1 MTKTK
6 KKKTA
11 SSQLV
16 KGQSVLL
23 SHFRDGIN
31 AKWLYVGDVGN
42 MGMGRNTMMIFQRI
56 YQPDKE
62 TDPSVAFNAE
72 SEMVFHRS
80 MFNKY
85 VVNMSCFKVIY

>member
-6 KKKTA
+6 KPRTA

-16 KGQSVLL
+16 KGQSMIL
-23 SHFRDGIN
+23 SLFRDGVT
-31 AKWLYVGDVGN
+31 AKWLYVGDQG
-42 MGMGRNTMMIFQRI
+42 GTGKNTMMIFDRV
-56 YQPDKE
+56 YLPDRE
-62 TDPSVAFNAE
+62 NDPSVAFN
-72 SEMVFHRS
+72 SETCMVFHRS

>member
-6 KKKTA
+6 KPRTA

-16 KGQSVLL
+16 KGQSVIL

-31 AKWLYVGDVGN
+31 AKWLYVGDQG
-42 MGMGRNTMMIFQRI
+42 GTGKNTMMIFDRV

-62 TDPSVAFNAE
+62 TDPSIAFNDQ